1 MASCT
6 PEQLRFLIEFH
17 LREGFIGERIEF
29 QLAQLTAVQINK
41 ARKKGAKATRTS
53 DLLPYADSWASVR
66 KKQIAQEK
74 GAEFAE
80 EIETFRSEFANAG
93 FKVVRRERK

>member
-29 QLAQLTAVQINK
+29 QLAQLTTVQINK
-41 ARKKGAKATRTS
+41 ARKRGAKATKTA
-53 DLLPYADSWASVR
+53 DLLPYADSWSSIR
-66 KKQIAQEK
+66 KQQTAKEK
-74 GAEFAE
+74 GEQFAE
-80 EIETFRSEFANAG
+80 EIEIFRSEFKNAG
-93 FKVVRRERK
+93 FRVVTGQRK